1 MERTVLNAFTPI
13 ASMRAACT
21 ISFLLL
27 ALLLPAQTLIPFQ
40 GYKDLFGYA
49 TEDGQVMVEP
59 KYKGIFEVLPADR
72 FYTVLRHDG
81 PLQALTRRGELIP
94 MENRHDV
101 VTEVEN
107 VQPYAGQIDTLK
119 HLVAIRKGQKLT
131 LRNTRTGAQTE
142 WFNPTRNNNFDWLQV
157 RYSSRREE
165 KDPLQFTEGALP
177 VWTSPTTLHFID
189 TDMKPLFDRDFG
201 AGIVADEEYF
211 IVAEGSEKL
220 AIADRSGRVRTP
232 FAWGMLQ
239 PGGKTGFFIAI
250 GPTYTNNSGGHR
262 YGLINA
268 DGELVLDTIYRSTIQ
283 PFGDMVIVEI
293 DQRFGLM
300 DYQGKEALP
309 ITAQQIYPVAR
320 ERMALIN
327 DQDPNTKAQRAWLM
341 DRQGRRML
349 SEYASRILPYDRR
362 DFPHFVFEY
371 PDRQEIR
378 DTALQ
383 LITTLQGMDESEIVE
398 TGPWVIQRRHNA
410 GSVWKYRLCDVAGQ
424 PLTPEHYDEM
434 IRVFPRVYQV
444 KSGGRYGVVN
454 EKGEEIVPGRHALIR
469 GSFNALDT
477 LFRCQQD
484 DGSWITYNL
493 SGELLPETASGAKPL
508 PPLPDG
514 FTAVRQ
520 EHETG
525 LVVVKDGINACG
537 VLNEKG
543 EWVLPAKKAVSYLP
557 LTYYLV
563 LEMPE
568 ALAPRLWKSYPFPEK
583 LKLHRVNQSKEPS
596 LEVDYVEYRS
606 FEKKATNTSVHR
618 THPKLPNRKLI
629 IAYID
634 EKGNPLTPFN
644 VLDGPQ
650 FLKSRNLLTV
660 ADFNDTKPTRQLIV
674 DERGTMLFA
683 LDTLMCYNPPHKQ
696 DGYNGTLEHLIVQ
709 QRSLGLVSYD
719 TRIKSGLLDTLWR
732 LQIPIEY
739 LNLKVVIQDRL
750 FAAADSTHAGLLY
763 DWQGNL
769 LHDFGRRPNQNY
781 SQNNPLWWQVTPGQH
796 VIISDGHTTVLLD
809 EQNRVLGV
817 YDLAFNGMDLDKR
830 FFILKDPEERRIWA
844 RVQDGMVYRR

>member
-1 MERTVLNAFTPI
+1 MIIRYLLFLGALF
-13 ASMRAACT
+13 AA
-21 ISFLLL
+21 
-27 ALLLPAQTLIPFQ
+27 ALLPAQTLIPFQ

-49 TEDGQVMVEP
+49 TEDGQVVIEP

-72 FYTVLRHDG
+72 FYTVLRHNG

-107 VQPYAGQIDTLK
+107 VRPYARQIDTLR
-119 HLVAIRKGQKLT
+119 HLVAIKKGGTMLT

-142 WFNPTRNNNFDWLQV
+142 WFNPTRNNNSDWLMV
-157 RYSSRREE
+157 RYSSRRER
-165 KDPLQFTEGALP
+165 DPLQFTEGALP
-177 VWTSPTTLHFID
+177 VWTSPTTLNFID
-189 TDMKPLFDRDFG
+189 TDMKLLFDRDFG
-201 AGIVADEEYF
+201 AGIVADAEYF
-211 IVAEGSEKL
+211 IVAEGREKL
-220 AIADRSGRVRTP
+220 AIADRKGVVRTP
-232 FAWGMLQ
+232 FAWGLLQ
-239 PGGKTGFFIAI
+239 PGGKTGYFIAI

-300 DYQGKEALP
+300 DYQGKEVLP
-309 ITAQQIYPVAR
+309 ISAQHIYPVAR
-320 ERMALIN
+320 DRMALIS
-327 DQDPNTKAQRAWLM
+327 DQDPATKAPRAWLM
-341 DRQGRRML
+341 DRKGRRLL

-383 LITTLQGMDESEIVE
+383 LIATLEGMDESELVE
-398 TGPWVIQRRHNA
+398 TAPWVIQRRNNQA
-410 GSVWKYRLCDVAGQ
+410 GAWKYRLCDVDGQ
-424 PLTPEHYDEM
+424 ALTPELFDEM

-454 EKGEEIVPGRHALIR
+454 ERGEEIVPGRHATIR
-469 GSFNALDT
+469 GSFNARDT

-493 SGELLPETASGAKPL
+493 RGELLPEIAVGPKSL
-508 PPLPDG
+508 PPMPDG

-520 EHETG
+520 EYETG
-525 LVVVKDGINACG
+525 LVVVKDRLNACG
-537 VLNEKG
+537 VLNDSG
-543 EWVLPAKKAVSYLP
+543 EWVLPAKKGVSYLP
-557 LTYYLV
+557 LTWYLV
-563 LEMPE
+563 LEIPE
-568 ALAPRLWKSYPFPEK
+568 AMAPRLWKSYPFPEK
-583 LKLHRVNQSKEPS
+583 LKLHRVNQGKEPP
-596 LEVDYVEYRS
+596 LEVDYVQHSS
-606 FEKKATNTSVHR
+606 FERKANNTTVHK
-618 THPKLPNRKLI
+618 THPKLPSRKLI
-629 IAYID
+629 VAYID
-634 EKGNPLTPFN
+634 EKGNQLTPFN

-650 FLKSRNLLTV
+650 YLKTRSLLTV
-660 ADFNDTKPTRQLIV
+660 TDFNEKAPLRQLVV
-674 DERGTMLFA
+674 DERGTTLHE
-683 LDTLMCYNPPHKQ
+683 LDTLMCTFPPHK
-696 DGYNGTLEHLIVQ
+696 DGGVEWALDYLIVQ
-709 QRSLGLVSYD
+709 KRIQEPVNYD
-719 TRIKSGLLDTLWR
+719 MRIKSGLLDTLWR

-739 LNLKVVIQDRL
+739 LNLKVVVQDRL
-750 FAAADSTHAGLLY
+750 FAATDSTHAGLLY

-781 SQNNPLWWQVTPGQH
+781 SQNNPLFWQITAGQH
-796 VIISDGHTTVLLD
+796 VIVSDGHTTVLLD
-809 EQNRVLGV
+809 EQDRIIGV
-817 YDLAFNGMDLDKR
+817 YDLAFNGMDIDKR

-844 RVQDGMVYRR
+844 RVEDGMVYRR